1 MYTFHLRHPTI
12 STVSVLAI
20 VLVSSAAVWACT
32 RTFTNTSSWD
42 PELLAHAHEPIP
54 AFPDWQE
61 RIIVPPPPSNL
72 SVGTFQDLHTL
83 WKDRAARSPE
93 QVAQINS
100 EISLSGWIIGDS
112 HVQDYF
118 NETKYPATQAY
129 LTEPFDNISIS
140 VLVIKERF
148 NRVRPNALFPFLSTT
163 IEVPQHPAYPSGHA
177 TQAYFIAFMLGA
189 AVPEQADVFM
199 TDAERIAENREIA
212 GVHYPSDSAAGKII
226 ARQWADIELLDP
238 DRKALIQAVREELM
252 KAQSKNSE

>member
-42 PELLAHAHEPIP
+42 PELLAHAHEQIP
-54 AFPDWQE
+54 AFPD
-61 RIIVPPPPSNL
+61 
-72 SVGTFQDLHTL
+72 